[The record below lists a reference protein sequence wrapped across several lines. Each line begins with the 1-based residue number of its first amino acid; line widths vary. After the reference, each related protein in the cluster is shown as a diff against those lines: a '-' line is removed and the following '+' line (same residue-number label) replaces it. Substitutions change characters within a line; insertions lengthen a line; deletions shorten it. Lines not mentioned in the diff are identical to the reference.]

1 MLEFTF
7 TTPQEKFQGT
17 GANIAHCL
25 FQANQLCQAHYWRL
39 TTIWELTQKEW
50 RGIIRHYTAHTKRPK
65 TALFIAKQDRV
76 TRHKGEQCLTPST
89 K

>member
-50 RGIIRHYTAHTKRPK
+50 SGVIRHYTAHTKRPK
-65 TALFIAKQDRV
+65 HPYLSQNKIGSLAIKENNA
-76 TRHKGEQCLTPST
+76 
-89 K
+89 